1 VNLVEVLTER
11 SVTRIRDLFEITRK
25 PRGFGL
31 AGRDTVPFAPME
43 SIPQDGS
50 FDARFQM
57 RPVDRLTSGTY
68 FEARDVL
75 VSKITPCFENGK
87 QALGLNVPGGFG
99 YATTEVIPLHAREE
113 NTDTRLLFYYL
124 LHPDVR
130 AFVTSRMEGSTAR
143 KRVPDEV
150 LLDLPYPEVTPQDQQ
165 SMSRALELIQRGIQ
179 VQGGLATAAAALKRA
194 AMRELFTRGLRGEEQ
209 KETEIGPTPTSW
221 KLTSIDDRFVVVS
234 GGTPSR
240 GVAAYWSSGTI
251 PWVKTGEVDYSTID
265 ETEEHITAEGLE
277 NSAARL
283 LPRGTVLMAMYGQ
296 GLTRGRVGVL
306 GIEAACNQACAAL
319 LPRDEQ
325 VLPRFVYYQLGH
337 RYNEIRGLA
346 HGGQQQNLNMDI
358 VKALALAY
366 PPDLTEQREIVEI
379 LDAIDQKIDLH
390 KRKKAV
396 LEELFKALL
405 HKLMTGEIRV
415 SDLDL
420 SALDDVAPAGA
431 SA

>member
-1 VNLVEVLTER
+1 VSGKDLKKARLSDVTDHITADAAARYSRVAPAGSVLVLVRGMGLQNGFALSFIER
-11 SVTRIRDLFEITRK
+11 PMAFNQDLRALVPK
-25 PRGFGL
+25 PGISGRFL
-31 AGRDTVPFAPME
+31 AHALAFAGRRMLQNVSDAAHGTKRLSQDDLNDFRIPVPDSAE
-43 SIPQDGS
+43 QQTIGS
-50 FDARFQM
+50 
-57 RPVDRLTSGTY
+57 VLDR
-68 FEARDVL
+68 ARD
-75 VSKITPCFENGK
+75 
-87 QALGLNVPGGFG
+87 A
-99 YATTEVIPLHAREE
+99 A
-113 NTDTRLLFYYL
+113 
-124 LHPDVR
+124 
-130 AFVTSRMEGSTAR
+130 
-143 KRVPDEV
+143 
-150 LLDLPYPEVTPQDQQ
+150 DL
-165 SMSRALELIQRGIQ
+165 AELCE
-179 VQGGLATAAAALKRA
+179 TKAAALKRA
-194 AMRELFTRGLRGEEQ
+194 AMRELFTRGLRGEEL
-209 KETEIGPTPTSW
+209 KETAIGPTPMSW
-221 KLTSIDDRFVVVS
+221 NLTSIDDRFLVVS

-251 PWVKTGEVDYSTID
+251 PWVKTGEIDYSTIN

-277 NSAARL
+277 DSAARL

-358 VKALALAY
+358 VKALALSY
-366 PPDLTEQREIVEI
+366 PPDLAEQREIVEI
-379 LDAIDQKIDLH
+379 LDAIDQKIALH

-420 SALDDVAPAGA
+420 SALDDAPPAEA